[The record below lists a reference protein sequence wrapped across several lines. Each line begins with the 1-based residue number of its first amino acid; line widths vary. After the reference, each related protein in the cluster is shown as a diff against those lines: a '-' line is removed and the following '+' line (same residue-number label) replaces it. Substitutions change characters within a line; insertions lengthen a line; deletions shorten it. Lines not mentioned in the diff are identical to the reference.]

1 MKPLPIEF
9 EPNASFCYR
18 LARYHLLPE
27 LAQEPESIFRYGTPM
42 PLKAAAVKYELMTPP
57 SAVKVL
63 EAGYPLEVHSSAKG
77 SH

>member
-27 LAQEPESIFRYGTPM
+27 PEQTPKQYGCRTWRQALQQSQMFDLRKDKPGDGHGTQVWYRSK
-42 PLKAAAVKYELMTPP
+42 PGAVVE
-57 SAVKVL
+57 
-63 EAGYPLEVHSSAKG
+63 
-77 SH
+77 